1 MGGIMKVTMEDI
13 RKVLAL
19 FDKEDIP
26 YINFDYLFN
35 HKILECDN
43 TENKSDYFVKI
54 KKRGGKYD
62 RSRK

>member
-1 MGGIMKVTMEDI
+1 MKVSMDDI

-26 YINFDYLFN
+26 YINFDYLFG

-43 TENKSDYFVKI
+43 IKNNPCHFVKV
-54 KKRGGKYD
+54 KKRGDKYD
-62 RSRK
+62 GSRK